1 MQKIHADF
9 YVDILRK
16 NDYGYVFSDSYDLVQ
31 KVSLCLCEY
40 YGKHLSDVIYY
51 SQKGKSITIEIAWTR
66 KMTKLINH
74 KTSKYYCNV
83 SIETLTQASE
93 PCTEMQEEMVQ
104 NYISYDT
111 IITRLNLI

>member
-66 KMTKLINH
+66 K
-74 KTSKYYCNV
+74 KTSKHRGNNQ
-83 SIETLTQASE
+83 TAS
-93 PCTEMQEEMVQ
+93 
-104 NYISYDT
+104 S
-111 IITRLNLI
+111 